1 VEPLRSQFESDR
13 KIAPGLEPTKT
24 NANSYEVR
32 CGMCGKI
39 SYVDEVTFRGIKA
52 ATDAGLD
59 CPFSCNRCQ
68 EEYDE
73 LAYEG

>member
-1 VEPLRSQFESDR
+1 VERLRSQFESER
-13 KIAPGLEPTKT
+13 KIAPGLETPQT

-39 SYVDEVTFRGIKA
+39 SYVDEVTFRSIKA
-52 ATDAGLD
+52 ATDAGFD

-68 EEYDE
+68 DEYDE

>member
-1 VEPLRSQFESDR
+1 VEPIQSEVDR
-13 KIAPGLEPTKT
+13 GRIAVPDLETPEKNGTL
-24 NANSYEVR
+24 YQVR

-39 SYVDEVTFRGIKA
+39 SYVDKVTYRGIKA
-52 ATDAGLD
+52 ATEAGLD

-68 EEYDE
+68 DEYDE